1 MRYAI
6 LMLTTFTFSMSTGLQ
21 AVPQQADAEA
31 ILVGYV
37 HPVTDTSSTPDP
49 TTLGTT
55 GTFDNGVVVDPFGA
69 HLVTICTS
77 LAKAGRVEPSG
88 LAGPI
93 VRCEMPVTTTELW
106 AFNAKTGAGDRP
118 EARPQADR
126 PATIS
131 DECPAK

>member
-1 MRYAI
+1 
-6 LMLTTFTFSMSTGLQ
+6 MLTALTFSMSTGLQ

-37 HPVTDTSSTPDP
+37 HPVGVPSSTPDV
-49 TTLGTT
+49 TTIGTT

-77 LAKAGRVEPSG
+77 LTKAETVDPSG

-93 VRCEMPVTTTELW
+93 VRCEMPVNPPEQW
-106 AFNAKTGAGDRP
+106 AFNGKTGSGEHTEVAPRT
-118 EARPQADR
+118 DR
-126 PATIS
+126 PATVS
-131 DECPAK
+131 NDRPVK